1 MVFYFRFPLGKNC
14 IFFFLVF
21 RVKNKGKNFDVMHV
35 KKRSINMTRA
45 INYFTFYTKDST
57 TIHCL
62 KIAKNVSYGNNIPSL
77 CINTD
82 DENLFDDKHS

>member
-14 IFFFLVF
+14 ITIFFFLVF

-35 KKRSINMTRA
+35 KKRPINMTRA

-57 TIHCL
+57 TIQLFENRQECL
-62 KIAKNVSYGNNIPSL
+62 IWQQYTFFVHQYRG
-77 CINTD
+77 
-82 DENLFDDKHS
+82 

>member
-1 MVFYFRFPLGKNC
+1 MVFYFSFSLRKELFYNF
-14 IFFFLVF
+14 FFFLVF

-62 KIAKNVSYGNNIPSL
+62 KIAKNVSY
-77 CINTD
+77 T
-82 DENLFDDKHS
+82 FFVHQYR